1 MKKWRSVEHKIM
13 RARSYVAELV
23 CGLLACCFVGLL
35 VACLGTIASASIC
48 IEYDFRVLL
57 FLLDHRL

>member
-23 CGLLACCFVGLL
+23 CGLLACCLVGLL
-35 VACLGTIASASIC
+35 VACLGTIALASIR
-48 IEYDFRVLL
+48 IDLL
-57 FLLDHRL
+57 VIVVV